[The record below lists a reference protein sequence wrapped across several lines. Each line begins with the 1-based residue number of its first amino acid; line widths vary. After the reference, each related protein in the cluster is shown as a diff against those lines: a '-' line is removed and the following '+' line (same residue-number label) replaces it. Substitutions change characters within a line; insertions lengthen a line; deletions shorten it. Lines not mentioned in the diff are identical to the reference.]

1 MGQVTVGDLFTG
13 LDVFL
18 GEKDLDLVLVLVPMG
33 RIGNAGVVDSG
44 QAKANNR
51 SDIFG
56 SELKTFKVFKLFYG
70 ICSVG
75 LSSAR
80 SAHQI
85 SVIISTYWTPKIH

>member
-1 MGQVTVGDLFTG
+1 MYIIFTYWTDNPPAEKKISLNWLLSVKQVDTPVGQVTVGDLFTG

-33 RIGNAGVVDSG
+33 CIGNAGVVDSG

-56 SELKTFKVFKLFYG
+56 SELKSSTF
-70 ICSVG
+70 
-75 LSSAR
+75 
-80 SAHQI
+80 
-85 SVIISTYWTPKIH
+85 